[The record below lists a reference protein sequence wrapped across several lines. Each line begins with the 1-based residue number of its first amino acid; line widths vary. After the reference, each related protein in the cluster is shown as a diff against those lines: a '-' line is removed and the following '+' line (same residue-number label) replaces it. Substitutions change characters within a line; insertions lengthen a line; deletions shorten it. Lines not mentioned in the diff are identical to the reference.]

1 MDLHCTWPLAWL
13 LLCLA
18 SFGHPRPLPSDRNS
32 LIQKELFIHTGGN
45 IVLNAQEDLANQK
58 LMRLKME
65 EVNEAIRLGAFPP
78 SMHFFR
84 AKSLID
90 RSTVF
95 SYLQKMPKGAALH
108 LHDFAILNIK
118 WLVEKAS
125 YLPNCYI
132 CFRNVGL
139 VQFKFFNPPP
149 VGPPPPNCSDW
160 VLLESYRKQLSD
172 IEAFDN
178 SLVRNMSLVTENPE
192 QAYPTQSSIWRRF
205 EGAFLATISLV
216 SYAPVFKKYF
226 YEGLKELYE
235 DNIQYIELRA
245 LLPQV
250 YELDGTLHDRAWA
263 LQAYKD
269 VAEQFVSEHPDFV
282 GVKIIYTVH
291 RGCNETTAKDAIQA
305 AIQLKAQ
312 FPETLAG
319 FDMVGE
325 ENKGHPL
332 WYFKDAL
339 QIPASQGADLPYFF
353 HAGETNWQGLAVD
366 ENILDAILLN
376 TTRIGHGFAILKHPE
391 ALELSRKMAIPLE
404 VCPVSNQV
412 LMLVSDMRNHPAS
425 GLMASGHPL
434 VISSDDPSLFGAK
447 GLSYDFY
454 EVFMGIG
461 GMKSDLKTLKQLA
474 LNSLQY
480 SAMPEEMK
488 ARASVIWHKKW
499 QQFVEE
505 LSDVKSGKE
514 L

>member
-18 SFGHPRPLPSDRNS
+18 SFSHPRPLASDRSS
-32 LIQKELFIHTGGN
+32 LVQQELFIHTGHN
-45 IVLNAQEDLANQK
+45 IVLDAQEDLANQK

-65 EVNEAIRLGAFPP
+65 EMNEATRTGAFPP

-108 LHDFAILNIK
+108 LHDFAILNVK

-132 CFRNVGL
+132 CFSNVGS
-139 VQFKFFNPPP
+139 VQFKYSNPHS
-149 VGPPPPNCSDW
+149 VGPPPPNYSDW
-160 VLLESYRKQLSD
+160 VLLESYREKLSD
-172 IEAFDN
+172 VKAFDN
-178 SLVRNMSLVTENPE
+178 SLVRNMTLVTENPE
-192 QAYPTQSSIWRRF
+192 EAYPTQSFIWKRF
-205 EGAFLATISLV
+205 EGAFTAILSLV
-216 SYAPVFKKYF
+216 TYAPVFKEYF
-226 YEGLKELYE
+226 HEGLKELYE
-235 DNIQYIELRA
+235 DNILYIELRA

-250 YELDGTLHDRAWA
+250 YELDGTLHNSAWA
-263 LQAYKD
+263 LQTYQD
-269 VAEQFVSEHPDFV
+269 VAEQFVREHPDFV

-291 RGCNETTAKDAIQA
+291 RLINKDTAKDTIQT

-312 FPETLAG
+312 FPEMLAG

-325 ENKGHPL
+325 EDKGYPL

-339 QIPASQGADLPYFF
+339 QMPASQGADLPYFF
-353 HAGETNWQGLAVD
+353 HAGETNWQGFEVD
-366 ENILDAILLN
+366 GNILDAILLN
-376 TTRIGHGFAILKHPE
+376 TTRIGHGFAILKHPV
-391 ALELSRKMAIPLE
+391 ALELSRKFNIPLE

-412 LMLVSDMRNHPAS
+412 LMLISDLRDHPAS
-425 GLMASGHPL
+425 VLMARGHPL
-434 VISSDDPSLFGAK
+434 VISSDDPPLFGST

-461 GMKSDLKTLKQLA
+461 GTKCDLKTLKQLA
-474 LNSLQY
+474 LNSL
-480 SAMPEEMK
+480 E
-488 ARASVIWHKKW
+488 
-499 QQFVEE
+499 
-505 LSDVKSGKE
+505 
-514 L
+514 